1 MIQIHPNPSIAFDIL
16 SRYCAVSGL
25 EQEFLVGFATI
36 LMLTS
41 RNVPRPT
48 LAVPVSISVS
58 SVQSTKRDVRFE
70 GLYRS
75 IDKCMSISC
84 TQDAFDSL
92 LCSAFFDPEVP
103 CNLVGAVSL
112 GIAKAL
118 LQVDA
123 DYRRLIRA
131 ISERAP
137 HLSLLWLAV
146 AYNGQA
152 KHILDMA
159 LQMLPPICL
168 VAGIWTNTIQSFL
181 QVSYSPA
188 GTMENS
194 VLRSCEFSTSYFCR
208 PQASAPWSP
217 APPFGSTR
225 INNLSL
231 EIKEHYG
238 HEHKLLWWRTC
249 WNLISG
255 EKVPFGPQKR
265 VQPMPV
271 HSFQDEHLLD
281 PTEQHDHHT

>member
-48 LAVPVSISVS
+48 LAVPVSIS
-58 SVQSTKRDVRFE
+58 
-70 GLYRS
+70 
-75 IDKCMSISC
+75 ISC

-123 DYRRLIRA
+123 DYQRLIRA

-146 AYNGQA
+146 VRNGQA

-168 VAGIWTNTIQSFL
+168 IAGIWTNTIQSFL

-194 VLRSCEFSTSYFCR
+194 VLRSFEFSTSYFCR

-255 EKVPFGPQKR
+255 QRVPFCPQKR
-265 VQPMPV
+265 VRQALWQRTG
-271 HSFQDEHLLD
+271 SLG
-281 PTEQHDHHT
+281 